1 MSIRALPASL
11 LVMLCLVAA
20 WGNWN
25 DTSTGIDLN
34 KLPRFPLTR
43 VRSGWLDAGKQIVF
57 DGISASSK
65 RDERGILV
73 RGVGKRGKAWE
84 VHIHAL
90 DEVWK
95 GDLDGNGVQDYVFF
109 ASGPYFNGR
118 TTPVFSLSILLMDD
132 QGLPV
137 PFFTVVYKGED
148 GMGIKHLVDLDHDG
162 RAELLTSWYDEAVS
176 DPVAGAFGSGH
187 WVTQLHRFRS
197 LRAEEVK
204 GKMAD
209 LTFPFIHNWT
219 YGGPPPGHETTP
231 LPVEAPRIYDHG
243 TALQGEVRTT
253 TLGRGEN
260 WINIRPVAGCQQI
273 NSSVVVYDR
282 PNKRVIAIEN
292 LWNPAK
298 ENLEDEVLRDGV
310 PVRLSGLRNQQHDG
324 YCFANLLWAEMPAQ
338 VGVPTGTRRPAS
350 TPENRP

>member
-1 MSIRALPASL
+1 MSIRALRSAL
-11 LVMLCLVAA
+11 VVMLSFAAA

-43 VRSGWLDAGKQIVF
+43 VRSGRLDAGKHIVF

-65 RDERGILV
+65 RDERAILL
-73 RGVGKRGKAWE
+73 RGVSKRGKAWE

-95 GDLDGNGVQDYVFF
+95 GDLDGNGVQDYVLF
-109 ASGPYFNGR
+109 ASGPAFNGR
-118 TTPVFSLSILLMDD
+118 TTPLFSLSILLMDD

-137 PFFTVVYKGED
+137 PFFTLVYKGED

-162 RAELLTSWYDEAVS
+162 RAELLTSWYDEAAS
-176 DPVAGAFGSGH
+176 DPMVSVFCSGH
-187 WVTQLHRFRS
+187 WVTQLYRFRN
-197 LRAEEVK
+197 LRAEEVR
-204 GKMAD
+204 GEMAG
-209 LTFPFIHNWT
+209 LTFPFVHNWSYRGT
-219 YGGPPPGHETTP
+219 QCAIEPKPYMA
-231 LPVEAPRIYDHG
+231 VKAPKVYDHG
-243 TALQGEVRTT
+243 TALGGEVGTEIV
-253 TLGRGEN
+253 GRQEE
-260 WINIRPVAGCQQI
+260 WIEIRPAAGCQRI

-298 ENLEDEVLRDGV
+298 EHLEDAILRDGV
-310 PVRLSGLRNQQHDG
+310 PVRLSGLDDRQHDG
-324 YCFANLLWAEMPAQ
+324 HCFVNLLWAESA
-338 VGVPTGTRRPAS
+338 TSR
-350 TPENRP
+350 